1 MNNVMAMTALAAGL
15 MVSTAAIAA
24 PANLADALQPANG
37 LTLVKGGGGGGGGGF
52 GGGGGHMGGGGPASP
67 AATWVAAVSAASAAV
82 ISPAAAVVSAAT
94 PDRISAAATILAASA
109 VREAACVTAP
119 TTMSTTV
126 AAISITI
133 ISIMTTA
140 ATPILPRR
148 RLLLWRRL
156 CRLRLLRRRLR
167 LARAASP
174 CHRQRL
180 LVAPLQRVPLL
191 RLGSGPALWRDPF
204 RQRLTQ
210 ARRGE
215 GDEALHF
222 RLRQPILA
230 MDEIDRY
237 RLRLE
242 RLEND
247 PQRAFGEASLR
258 LIREHAYDAETI
270 FGRVDRRLGGID
282 DQPRLDGDPLRRLR
296 SRIDQRSGGDK
307 AVTVMQSCSASSR
320 GEEGTPRSAR

>member
-1 MNNVMAMTALAAGL
+1 MRF
-15 MVSTAAIAA
+15 S
-24 PANLADALQPANG
+24 PPSG

-52 GGGGGHMGGGGPASP
+52 SGGGGHMGGGGAGFAGGHVGGGGVGLGGASGGG
-67 AATWVAAVSAASAAV
+67 
-82 ISPAAAVVSAAT
+82 
-94 PDRISAAATILAASA
+94 RIGGDAGPHFSGGDHIGGVGGPRGGMRYGANDHVDNGRGHFDHDHFDHDHGRH
-109 VREAACVTAP
+109 VRFFPGDAFFYGGDYADYGA
-119 TTMSTTV
+119 
-126 AAISITI
+126 
-133 ISIMTTA
+133 
-140 ATPILPRR
+140 
-148 RLLLWRRL
+148 
-156 CRLRLLRRRLR
+156 LRRRLR

-180 LVAPLQRVPLL
+180 LVAALQRVRLL

-242 RLEND
+242 RLED
-247 PQRAFGEASLR
+247 ESQ
-258 LIREHAYDAETI
+258 
-270 FGRVDRRLGGID
+270 
-282 DQPRLDGDPLRRLR
+282 
-296 SRIDQRSGGDK
+296 
-307 AVTVMQSCSASSR
+307 
-320 GEEGTPRSAR
+320 